1 MRFFSVPKRDSKED
15 LLQSIKMIYP
25 FLKEEF
31 FLKWDEAD
39 LDQIID
45 LKLNKLINKN
55 LIFEDSNFLKDLI
68 SNQRIL

>member
-1 MRFFSVPKRDSKED
+1 
-15 LLQSIKMIYP
+15 MIYP

-39 LDQIID
+39 LDQLID

-55 LIFEDSNFLKDLI
+55 LILEDSNVFKKT
-68 SNQRIL
+68 